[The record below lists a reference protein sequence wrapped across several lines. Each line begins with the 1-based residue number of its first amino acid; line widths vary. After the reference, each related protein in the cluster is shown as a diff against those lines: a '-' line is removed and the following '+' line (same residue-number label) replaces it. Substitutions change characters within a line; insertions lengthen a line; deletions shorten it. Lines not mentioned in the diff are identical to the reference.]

1 MEWIEFLIDFI
12 IHIDEHLVAIVAE
25 YGAWT
30 YGILFVIVFAETG
43 FVVTPFLPG
52 DSLLFAAGAI
62 AATGVLNPWFLFLLL
77 FVAAVMGDS
86 INYALGQYFGVR
98 VFKENSKIFKLDYLR
113 KTEHFFEKY
122 GGKTIVL
129 ARFVPIVRTYAP
141 FVAGASSMNYA
152 RFIFYN
158 VFGGAIWVGLFVLVG
173 YLFGNIPIVKN
184 NFSLTVL
191 GIIALSLVPIFVEFF
206 RGRRRKKLNYKKSK
220 D

>member
-1 MEWIEFLIDFI
+1 M
-12 IHIDEHLVAIVAE
+12 
-25 YGAWT
+25 
-30 YGILFVIVFAETG
+30 LFR
-43 FVVTPFLPG
+43 
-52 DSLLFAAGAI
+52 S
-62 AATGVLNPWFLFLLL
+62 LNPWFLFLLL

-173 YLFGNIPIVKN
+173 YLFGNIPVVKN

>member
-30 YGILFVIVFAETG
+30 YGILFLIVFAETG

-173 YLFGNIPIVKN
+173 YLFGNIPVVKN

>member
-30 YGILFVIVFAETG
+30 YGILFLIVFAETG

>member
-25 YGAWT
+25 YGTWT
-30 YGILFVIVFAETG
+30 YGILFLIVFAETG

-86 INYALGQYFGVR
+86 VNYALGQYFGTR

-113 KTEHFFEKY
+113 KTEGFFEKY

-141 FVAGASSMNYA
+141 FVAGASSMNYP

-206 RGRRRKKLNYKKSK
+206 KGRRRKRLNYKKSK